1 MNTLF
6 TLIIILWILIEI
18 LCLSILLS
26 SFLQPS
32 FLLFIRSDFYTIMQ
46 DSNIESKLSVL
57 YSRFDF
63 IKWDS
68 SNNLMRYSLFYSIMV
83 YIFLYLMKDYF
94 SILCNN
100 VTTSRLCLC
109 RINELISKIESKVVI
124 ESEYLSKEM
133 ITYLDKSIQEFE
145 SSKMFLNKE
154 MSLSSLSA
162 RLGVNSRYL
171 SYYINKNK
179 EKDFANYINELRI
192 GYIVKSIE
200 KNSNYRKYKISHLA
214 DKSGF
219 SSHSRFTINF
229 KKVTGVLPSEYISE
243 IKERYS

>member
-6 TLIIILWILIEI
+6 TLIIVLWILIEI
-18 LCLSILLS
+18 ICLSILLS

-46 DSNIESKLSVL
+46 DSNIESKLTVL
-57 YSRFDF
+57 YSRLDF
-63 IKWDS
+63 MKWDS
-68 SNNLMRYSLFYSIMV
+68 SNNFMRYSLFYSIMV
-83 YIFLYLMKDYF
+83 LIFLYLIKEYF
-94 SILCNN
+94 SLLCNN
-100 VTTSRLCLC
+100 VTSSKLCLC
-109 RINELISKIESKVVI
+109 RINDLITKIESKADT

-133 ITYLDKSIQEFE
+133 ICYLDNNIQEFE
-145 SSKMFLNKE
+145 SSKMFLDKE

-162 RLGVNSRYL
+162 SLGVNSRYL

-214 DKSGF
+214 EKSGF

>member
-26 SFLQPS
+26 SFLHPS
-32 FLLFIRSDFYTIMQ
+32 FLLFIRSDFYAIMQ
-46 DSNIESKLSVL
+46 DNNIESKLSVL

-83 YIFLYLMKDYF
+83 YTFLYLMKDYF
-94 SILCNN
+94 SLLCNN

-109 RINELISKIESKVVI
+109 RINELISKIESKVAI

-243 IKERYS
+243 IKERHS

>member
-6 TLIIILWILIEI
+6 TLIIVLWILIEI

>member
-1 MNTLF
+1 
-6 TLIIILWILIEI
+6 
-18 LCLSILLS
+18 
-26 SFLQPS
+26 
-32 FLLFIRSDFYTIMQ
+32 MQ